1 MKRRDIIFLAVI
13 GIGIVTLLGSCSSA
27 GAGEDGG
34 GGGGAPE
41 SPTDLGDPTEPG
53 GELLDEELNELLVAE
68 EEGGS
73 FTIHVRDRATGD
85 AITEDV
91 TVNVQNGTA
100 TAVDANGVFT
110 VTPTSDDIL
119 RLQVLV
125 PGYTVYTYT
134 DYDSGTGINYVEKE
148 PLDSR
153 VFGEW
158 ILYKVVDASTQ
169 EEYAVYDE
177 SVTFRP
183 DGSVSW
189 EGARVYGNPDYYYS
203 TVPAENGNVGFGQ
216 TSSIAWVSL
225 NSSPSRPEFYR
236 HVGLLNY
243 LDGDDILSMFA
254 IGPTAPDVRLYYSR
268 DGLDPDGGDATPE
281 VGSGSFTFQ
290 GTTYEGLAA
299 RTDFLDSWTIVPT
312 DGTYT
317 GVYHPGSTID
327 RRNVNDRGRWTAG
340 DLYHRQWHPV
350 RRGIRLRHAFGRQSD
365 LQLPD
370 VSGDQNR
377 SCRGLAD
384 RPDDRARGRYDRDS
398 PSRIIRGYRRTRRV
412 CFAGDSGPLHG
423 R

>member
-27 GAGEDGG
+27 GAGEDG

-216 TSSIAWVSL
+216 TSSIEWVSL
-225 NSSPSRPEFYR
+225 NSSPSRPEFYL
-236 HVGLLNY
+236 HVGLLRYNA
-243 LDGDDILSMFA
+243 DDDILSMFA
-254 IGPTAPDVRLYYSR
+254 IGPTAPNVRLYYSR
-268 DGLDPDGGDATPE
+268 DELDPDDDNPTSE

-312 DGTYT
+312 DGAYIGFTVL
-317 GVYHPGSTID
+317 GVPSTDGTSTIAD
-327 RRNVNDRGRWTAG
+327 DGLLATFTTASG
-340 DLYHRQWHPV
+340 TQYVAGSGSATR
-350 RRGIRLRHAFGRQSD
+350 
-365 LQLPD
+365 
-370 VSGDQNR
+370 SGDNLTFSFEMFQGTTTGPAAG
-377 SCRGLAD
+377 SLTGQMTAPEAD
-384 RPDDRARGRYDRDS
+384 TIAIPQAES
-398 PSRIIRGYRRTRRV
+398 
-412 CFAGDSGPLHG
+412 
-423 R
+423 